1 MTPEAKRKKNQKKKL
16 RQKQKKAAE
25 KATDLPA
32 TDQSVNISGAEDA
45 LTSNSNVSTP
55 DYTSNFE
62 ISVTSTQEVNV
73 DSQLSQNQ
81 NSDNFI
87 NEQKENDPQSET
99 VFDSHEDIES
109 EMKDNYHNDIK
120 NTTEAITFDTAQNII
135 GGSIDS
141 SNTVKSEDK
150 INESSSKISDPD
162 CQEDILKLEL
172 EGQPLESS
180 CNDDKE
186 SVVEGNNEN
195 DNNDDLVNDHPTAE
209 DGSDFFDNLAS
220 NNTEVELSSTQNSNL
235 LTENR
240 LESEEFGKPEK
251 LD

>member
-25 KATDLPA
+25 KAADLPA

-87 NEQKENDPQSET
+87 
-99 VFDSHEDIES
+99 I
-109 EMKDNYHNDIK
+109 
-120 NTTEAITFDTAQNII
+120 
-135 GGSIDS
+135 
-141 SNTVKSEDK
+141 
-150 INESSSKISDPD
+150 
-162 CQEDILKLEL
+162 
-172 EGQPLESS
+172 
-180 CNDDKE
+180 
-186 SVVEGNNEN
+186 
-195 DNNDDLVNDHPTAE
+195 
-209 DGSDFFDNLAS
+209 
-220 NNTEVELSSTQNSNL
+220 
-235 LTENR
+235 
-240 LESEEFGKPEK
+240 
-251 LD
+251 